1 MSDKNQYKINDKL
14 EQRIK
19 SNEDKIVALG
29 NDIEAIIKV
38 LTKMKKELYYTAEE
52 SEKIDSEK
60 AAAQKY
66 EDELIE
72 KNNQLLKEEKMK
84 NITNKGEIDN
94 DSWYRYNGNE
104 RRLR

>member
-14 EQRIK
+14 EQRVK
-19 SNEDKIVALG
+19 ANEDKIVALG

-52 SEKIDSEK
+52 SEKIETAK

-72 KNNQLLKEEKMK
+72 KNNQFQKEMKMK
-84 NITNKGEIDN
+84 NITNKGKIDN
-94 DSWYRYNGNE
+94 DN
-104 RRLR
+104 

>member
-1 MSDKNQYKINDKL
+1 MSDEL
-14 EQRIK
+14 EKRVK
-19 SNEDKIVALG
+19 ASEDKIVALG

-52 SEKIDSEK
+52 SEKIETAK
-60 AAAQKY
+60 VAAQKY

-94 DSWYRYNGNE
+94 DN
-104 RRLR
+104 

>member
-1 MSDKNQYKINDKL
+1 MSDRNQYKINDKL
-14 EQRIK
+14 EQRVK
-19 SNEDKIVALG
+19 TNEDKIAALG

-60 AAAQKY
+60 ASAQKY

-72 KNNQLLKEEKMK
+72 KNNQFQKETKIK

-94 DSWYRYNGNE
+94 DN
-104 RRLR
+104 

>member
-14 EQRIK
+14 EQRVK
-19 SNEDKIVALG
+19 ANEDKIVALG

-52 SEKIDSEK
+52 SEKIDAEK

-72 KNNQLLKEEKMK
+72 KNNQFQKEMKIK

-94 DSWYRYNGNE
+94 DN
-104 RRLR
+104 

>member
-1 MSDKNQYKINDKL
+1 MSDEL
-14 EQRIK
+14 EKRVK
-19 SNEDKIVALG
+19 ASEDKIVALG

-52 SEKIDSEK
+52 SKKIDAEK

-72 KNNQLLKEEKMK
+72 KNNKFQKETKMK

-94 DSWYRYNGNE
+94 DN
-104 RRLR
+104 

>member
-14 EQRIK
+14 EQRVK
-19 SNEDKIVALG
+19 TNEDKIVALG

-52 SEKIDSEK
+52 SEKIDAEK

-72 KNNQLLKEEKMK
+72 KNNQFQKETKMK

-94 DSWYRYNGNE
+94 DN
-104 RRLR
+104 

>member
-14 EQRIK
+14 EQRVK
-19 SNEDKIVALG
+19 ANEDKIVALG

-52 SEKIDSEK
+52 SEKIEAAK

-72 KNNQLLKEEKMK
+72 KNNQFQKEMKMK

-94 DSWYRYNGNE
+94 DN
-104 RRLR
+104 

>member
-1 MSDKNQYKINDKL
+1 MSDEL
-14 EQRIK
+14 EQRVK
-19 SNEDKIVALG
+19 ANEDKIVALG

-38 LTKMKKELYYTAEE
+38 LTKMKKELYYTAEK
-52 SEKIDSEK
+52 SEKIETAK

-72 KNNQLLKEEKMK
+72 KNNQFQKEMKMK

-94 DSWYRYNGNE
+94 DN
-104 RRLR
+104 

>member
-1 MSDKNQYKINDKL
+1 MSDEL
-14 EQRIK
+14 EQRVK
-19 SNEDKIVALG
+19 KNEDKIVALG

-52 SEKIDSEK
+52 SEKIDAEK

-72 KNNQLLKEEKMK
+72 KNNQFQKETKMK

-94 DSWYRYNGNE
+94 DN
-104 RRLR
+104 

>member
-14 EQRIK
+14 EQRVK
-19 SNEDKIVALG
+19 ANEDKIVALG

-52 SEKIDSEK
+52 SEKIDAEK

-72 KNNQLLKEEKMK
+72 KNNQFQKETKMK

-94 DSWYRYNGNE
+94 DN
-104 RRLR
+104 

>member
-1 MSDKNQYKINDKL
+1 MSDEL
-14 EQRIK
+14 EQRVK
-19 SNEDKIVALG
+19 VNEDKIVALG

-52 SEKIDSEK
+52 SEKIDAEK

-72 KNNQLLKEEKMK
+72 KNNQFQKETKMK

-94 DSWYRYNGNE
+94 DN
-104 RRLR
+104 

>member
-14 EQRIK
+14 EQRVK
-19 SNEDKIVALG
+19 ANEDKIVALG
-29 NDIEAIIKV
+29 NDSEASIKV
-38 LTKMKKELYYTAEE
+38 LTKMKQELYYTAEE
-52 SEKIDSEK
+52 SKKIDAEK

-72 KNNQLLKEEKMK
+72 KNNQFQKETKMK

-94 DSWYRYNGNE
+94 DS
-104 RRLR
+104 

>member
-1 MSDKNQYKINDKL
+1 MSDEL
-14 EQRIK
+14 EQRVK
-19 SNEDKIVALG
+19 ANEDKIVALG

-52 SEKIDSEK
+52 SEKIETAK
-60 AAAQKY
+60 VAAQKY

-72 KNNQLLKEEKMK
+72 KNNQFQKEMKMK

-94 DSWYRYNGNE
+94 DN
-104 RRLR
+104 

>member
-1 MSDKNQYKINDKL
+1 MSDRNQYKINDKL
-14 EQRIK
+14 EQRVK
-19 SNEDKIVALG
+19 TNEDKIVALG

-52 SEKIDSEK
+52 SEKIETAK
-60 AAAQKY
+60 VAAQKY

-94 DSWYRYNGNE
+94 DN
-104 RRLR
+104 

>member
-1 MSDKNQYKINDKL
+1 MSDEL
-14 EQRIK
+14 EQRVK
-19 SNEDKIVALG
+19 ANEDKIVALG

-52 SEKIDSEK
+52 SEKIDAEK

-72 KNNQLLKEEKMK
+72 KNNQFQKETKMK

-94 DSWYRYNGNE
+94 DN
-104 RRLR
+104 

>member
-19 SNEDKIVALG
+19 TNEDKIAALG

-60 AAAQKY
+60 VAAQKY

-94 DSWYRYNGNE
+94 DN
-104 RRLR
+104 

>member
-14 EQRIK
+14 EQRVK
-19 SNEDKIVALG
+19 ANEDKIVALG
-29 NDIEAIIKV
+29 NDIEAIRKV

-52 SEKIDSEK
+52 SEKIETTKASE
-60 AAAQKY
+60 QKY

-72 KNNQLLKEEKMK
+72 KNNQFQKEMKMK

-94 DSWYRYNGNE
+94 DN
-104 RRLR
+104 

>member
-14 EQRIK
+14 EQRVK
-19 SNEDKIVALG
+19 ANEDKIVALG

-52 SEKIDSEK
+52 SEKIETAK
-60 AAAQKY
+60 VAAQKY

-84 NITNKGEIDN
+84 NITNKGKIDN
-94 DSWYRYNGNE
+94 DN
-104 RRLR
+104 

>member
-1 MSDKNQYKINDKL
+1 MSDEL
-14 EQRIK
+14 EQRVK
-19 SNEDKIVALG
+19 VNEDKIAALG

-52 SEKIDSEK
+52 SEKIETAK
-60 AAAQKY
+60 VAAQKY

-72 KNNQLLKEEKMK
+72 KNNQFQKEMKMK

-94 DSWYRYNGNE
+94 DN
-104 RRLR
+104 

>member
-1 MSDKNQYKINDKL
+1 MSDEL
-14 EQRIK
+14 EQRVK
-19 SNEDKIVALG
+19 VNEDKIAALG

-52 SEKIDSEK
+52 SKKIDAEK

-72 KNNQLLKEEKMK
+72 KNNQFQKETKMK

-94 DSWYRYNGNE
+94 DN
-104 RRLR
+104 

>member
-19 SNEDKIVALG
+19 TNEDKIAALG

-52 SEKIDSEK
+52 SEKIETAK
-60 AAAQKY
+60 VAAQKY

-94 DSWYRYNGNE
+94 DN
-104 RRLR
+104 

>member
-94 DSWYRYNGNE
+94 DN
-104 RRLR
+104 

>member
-14 EQRIK
+14 EQRVK
-19 SNEDKIVALG
+19 ANEDKIVALG

-52 SEKIDSEK
+52 SEKIETAK
-60 AAAQKY
+60 VAAQKY

-94 DSWYRYNGNE
+94 DN
-104 RRLR
+104 

>member
-84 NITNKGEIDN
+84 NITKKGEIDN
-94 DSWYRYNGNE
+94 DSWYRYNDNE

>member
-38 LTKMKKELYYTAEE
+38 LTKMKKEVYYTAEE
-52 SEKIDSEK
+52 SKKIDAEK

-72 KNNQLLKEEKMK
+72 KNNQFQKETKMK

-94 DSWYRYNGNE
+94 DN
-104 RRLR
+104 

>member
-1 MSDKNQYKINDKL
+1 MSDEL
-14 EQRIK
+14 EKRVK
-19 SNEDKIVALG
+19 ASEDKIAALG

-52 SEKIDSEK
+52 SEKIETAK
-60 AAAQKY
+60 VAAQKY

-94 DSWYRYNGNE
+94 DN
-104 RRLR
+104 

>member
-19 SNEDKIVALG
+19 TNEDKIAALG
-29 NDIEAIIKV
+29 NDIESIIKV

-52 SEKIDSEK
+52 SEKIDAEK

-72 KNNQLLKEEKMK
+72 KNDQLLKEEKMK

-94 DSWYRYNGNE
+94 DN
-104 RRLR
+104 

>member
-14 EQRIK
+14 EQRVK
-19 SNEDKIVALG
+19 ANEDKIVALG

-38 LTKMKKELYYTAEE
+38 LTKMKKELYYTVEE
-52 SEKIDSEK
+52 DKKIEVAK

-72 KNNQLLKEEKMK
+72 KNDQFLKESKIK
-84 NITNKGEIDN
+84 NITKKGEIDN
-94 DSWYRYNGNE
+94 DS
-104 RRLR
+104 

>member
-14 EQRIK
+14 EQRVK
-19 SNEDKIVALG
+19 ANEDKIVALG

-38 LTKMKKELYYTAEE
+38 LTKMKKELYYTVEE
-52 SEKIDSEK
+52 DKKIEVAK

-72 KNNQLLKEEKMK
+72 KNDQFLKESKMK
-84 NITNKGEIDN
+84 NITKKGEIDN
-94 DSWYRYNGNE
+94 DS
-104 RRLR
+104 

>member
-1 MSDKNQYKINDKL
+1 MSDEL
-14 EQRIK
+14 EKRVK
-19 SNEDKIVALG
+19 ASEDKIVALG

-52 SEKIDSEK
+52 SEKIDAEK

-72 KNNQLLKEEKMK
+72 KNNQFQKEMKMK

-94 DSWYRYNGNE
+94 DN
-104 RRLR
+104 

>member
-1 MSDKNQYKINDKL
+1 MSDEL
-14 EQRIK
+14 EKRVK
-19 SNEDKIVALG
+19 ASEDKIVALG

-52 SEKIDSEK
+52 SKKIDAEK

-72 KNNQLLKEEKMK
+72 KNNQFQKETKMK

-94 DSWYRYNGNE
+94 DN
-104 RRLR
+104 

>member
-14 EQRIK
+14 EQRVK
-19 SNEDKIVALG
+19 VNEDKIVALG

-52 SEKIDSEK
+52 SEKIDAEK

-72 KNNQLLKEEKMK
+72 KNNQFQKETKMK

-94 DSWYRYNGNE
+94 DN
-104 RRLR
+104 

>member
-14 EQRIK
+14 EQRVK
-19 SNEDKIVALG
+19 VNEDKIVALG

-52 SEKIDSEK
+52 SEKIDAEK

-72 KNNQLLKEEKMK
+72 KNNQFQKEMKMK

-94 DSWYRYNGNE
+94 DN
-104 RRLR
+104 